1 LKNLFATNVP
11 ARIKGG
17 EFFAA
22 ASRVQDRG
30 ENRAIK
36 TALKPEVK
44 VLVAVICQ
52 AIVCYCARSPRESGG
67 YDERV

>member
-22 ASRVQDRG
+22 MSRVRG
-30 ENRAIK
+30 SEVDRAIK

-44 VLVAVICQ
+44 I
-52 AIVCYCARSPRESGG
+52 
-67 YDERV
+67 